1 MNEITGCLAQI
12 FQEHPLKIILSNPRQ
27 GDFQKIVLEKRS
39 DGYSAEKFTDKQ
51 AFHEKIAV
59 AQLPDYCAGQLAC
72 FRQLN
77 AWTAQVEYQI
87 RISKKGKV
95 LLGKNRLQESPKI
108 REEHNRKKTYL
119 LEEGQV
125 IEPLVDMGIFSKEGQ
140 VIHSM
145 YDKYRQINRFLELVD
160 DAVKRTGLKKLRI
173 IDFGCGKSYLTFVL
187 YYYLT
192 FVRGLEADI
201 TGLDLKADVIEKC
214 RLAAQKYG
222 YTRLHFKVGDINGYQ
237 ADGPVDLVIS
247 LHACD
252 TATDYA
258 LFNAVC
264 WEAKIILSVPC
275 CQHELCEQLNSSELT
290 LFQRYG
296 IVKERSAALIT
307 DAIRAN
313 LLEACG
319 YKTQLLE
326 FVDLEHTPKNILIRA
341 VRSRISP
348 EHRRKMLDEVE
359 RLNACFQLHPT
370 LLRLLEENG
379 RLI

>member
-1 MNEITGCLAQI
+1 MNEITSCLAQI

-27 GDFQKIVLEKRS
+27 GAFQKIILEKRS

-51 AFHEKIAV
+51 AFHEKITV

-77 AWTAQVEYQI
+77 AWTAQAEYQI

-125 IEPLVDMGIFSKEGQ
+125 IEPLVDMGIFSKEGR
-140 VIHSM
+140 VIHAM

-160 DAVKRTGLKKLRI
+160 DAVKRTGLEKLRI

-237 ADGPVDLVIS
+237 ADGPVDLVLS

-258 LFNAVC
+258 LLNAVC
-264 WEAKIILSVPC
+264 WGAKIILSVPC
-275 CQHELCEQLNSSELT
+275 CQHELCEQLNSPELA

-296 IVKERSAALIT
+296 IVKERSAALMT

-359 RLNACFQLHPT
+359 RLNACFQLDPT
-370 LLRLLEENG
+370 LLRLLKENG

>member
-51 AFHEKIAV
+51 AFHEKIAA

-187 YYYLT
+187 
-192 FVRGLEADI
+192 
-201 TGLDLKADVIEKC
+201 
-214 RLAAQKYG
+214 
-222 YTRLHFKVGDINGYQ
+222 
-237 ADGPVDLVIS
+237 
-247 LHACD
+247 
-252 TATDYA
+252 
-258 LFNAVC
+258 
-264 WEAKIILSVPC
+264 
-275 CQHELCEQLNSSELT
+275 
-290 LFQRYG
+290 
-296 IVKERSAALIT
+296 
-307 DAIRAN
+307 
-313 LLEACG
+313 
-319 YKTQLLE
+319 
-326 FVDLEHTPKNILIRA
+326 
-341 VRSRISP
+341 
-348 EHRRKMLDEVE
+348 
-359 RLNACFQLHPT
+359 
-370 LLRLLEENG
+370 
-379 RLI
+379 